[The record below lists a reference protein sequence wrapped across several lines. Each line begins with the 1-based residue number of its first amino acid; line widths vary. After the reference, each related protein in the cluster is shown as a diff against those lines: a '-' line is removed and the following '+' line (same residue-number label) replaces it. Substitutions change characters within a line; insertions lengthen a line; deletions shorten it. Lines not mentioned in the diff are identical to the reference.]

1 LVLIPSRAD
10 QMSRTKVPT
19 AFRPASPTISR
30 ALDKVTR
37 WSAHAEYASELKA
50 RARARVV
57 EATSDLEEL
66 IAKRA
71 RKAKPAIPT
80 LSDAAKVW
88 ADALESEEGTGNLTD
103 MEDSTSR
110 ARGAAVDLV
119 YIASRKS
126 LEESA
131 KASALSSAACTF
143 VEQLRRI
150 HLEHDP
156 MLLPRQGPVT
166 PPAAVAAVDERGC
179 SICHRCRSKNPSLL
193 QWWHNHEHN
202 RDHKLHNTEAA
213 DGVAGD
219 LAFAHNW
226 QQQHRR

>member
-1 LVLIPSRAD
+1 VYPLLGSCRQLKLRASVSPSSLLVLIPSRAD

-30 ALDKVTR
+30 ALEKVTR
-37 WSAHAEYASELKA
+37 QSAQAEYASEL

-80 LSDAAKVW
+80 LRSDAAATVSSSWKIW
-88 ADALESEEGTGNLTD
+88 ADAFESEEGSDNLTD
-103 MEDSTSR
+103 MQYSTSR
-110 ARGAAVDLV
+110 AREAAEDLSV
-119 YIASRKS
+119 IASRKS

-131 KASALSSAACTF
+131 EALALKSAACTF

-150 HLEHDP
+150 RLEHDLR
-156 MLLPRQGPVT
+156 LLPRQGPVT
-166 PPAAVAAVDERGC
+166 LPAAVAAVVM
-179 SICHRCRSKNPSLL
+179 SWL
-193 QWWHNHEHN
+193 
-202 RDHKLHNTEAA
+202 
-213 DGVAGD
+213 
-219 LAFAHNW
+219 
-226 QQQHRR
+226 